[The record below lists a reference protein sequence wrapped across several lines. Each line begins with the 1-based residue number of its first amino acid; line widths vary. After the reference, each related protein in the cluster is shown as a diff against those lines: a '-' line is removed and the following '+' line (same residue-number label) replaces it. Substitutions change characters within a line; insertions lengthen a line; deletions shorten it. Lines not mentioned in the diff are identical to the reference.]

1 MGCNCKASQYVRNT
15 KKMFGY
21 APETRKNI
29 NIKERLKMLMKIIA
43 IWVIT
48 LCFIPIVIVGFIC
61 FKLITKKEHI
71 RLMDIITIR
80 M

>member
-21 APETRKNI
+21 APETHKNI
-29 NIKERLKMLMKIIA
+29 SIKERIKMLLKVIGVWVVSFTVFPLII
-43 IWVIT
+43 I
-48 LCFIPIVIVGFIC
+48 GFVC
-61 FKLITKKEHI
+61 FKLVTRKKDI

-80 M
+80 L